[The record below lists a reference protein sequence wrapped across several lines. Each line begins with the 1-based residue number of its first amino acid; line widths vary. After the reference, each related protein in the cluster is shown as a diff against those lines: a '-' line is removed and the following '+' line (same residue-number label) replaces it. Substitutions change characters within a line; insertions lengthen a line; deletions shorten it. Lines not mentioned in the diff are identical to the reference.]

1 MNTERPIIPSRRSLR
16 TWFLVVLCIKSIWL
30 ILFTLLRNPDWHP
43 NFSSG
48 LLAIFG
54 GDTLTYYYPV
64 EQILSSGQY
73 YGMCRMPG
81 ILPIYLPLRLVA
93 SEIIAHQL
101 IIVLQLIFSSVAAVL
116 LAILSARAFQ
126 LQRAFIICILLSC
139 ATTFVSIRDVYLL
152 SDSFCISSLIT
163 TVYFLSE
170 YVLSKRKMQLV
181 YAGIFLAWA
190 IFLRQITILA
200 VPVAGLFLLAQL
212 KWDLRKTLSSFFIVM
227 IPILLALGTWTLR
240 NKITYGRTVI
250 LVAPLN
256 ECMYNLTPELSAIRK
271 LIITVGEDFQ
281 PWVKGGGAYWFFN
294 QPIENDSDFPF
305 GTDDFTS
312 TMGEPEIRAL
322 RNDYRLLSDT
332 SLTSNEF
339 DSLQQSVVS
348 RAESYSSSYAQEH
361 ALNYHVGNKFRFAF
375 HFLFPNRIDDIP
387 FPPRNEMNFLQ
398 LGIKSWSLIS
408 LWLVHA
414 FAICIVAVWLIKR
427 NLKLLIW
434 AMLPFSFVIALSYLG
449 YIEQRYLATSFPF
462 FLLMIAGTIAQWV
475 DRYKKVNARQH

>member
-1 MNTERPIIPSRRSLR
+1 
-16 TWFLVVLCIKSIWL
+16 
-30 ILFTLLRNPDWHP
+30 
-43 NFSSG
+43 
-48 LLAIFG
+48 
-54 GDTLTYYYPV
+54 
-64 EQILSSGQY
+64 
-73 YGMCRMPG
+73 
-81 ILPIYLPLRLVA
+81 
-93 SEIIAHQL
+93 
-101 IIVLQLIFSSVAAVL
+101 
-116 LAILSARAFQ
+116 
-126 LQRAFIICILLSC
+126 
-139 ATTFVSIRDVYLL
+139 
-152 SDSFCISSLIT
+152 
-163 TVYFLSE
+163 
-170 YVLSKRKMQLV
+170 
-181 YAGIFLAWA
+181 
-190 IFLRQITILA
+190 
-200 VPVAGLFLLAQL
+200 
-212 KWDLRKTLSSFFIVM
+212 
-227 IPILLALGTWTLR
+227 
-240 NKITYGRTVI
+240 
-250 LVAPLN
+250 
-256 ECMYNLTPELSAIRK
+256 MYNLTPELSAIRK

-305 GTDDFTS
+305 RTDDFTS

-332 SLTSNEF
+332 SLTTNEF

-348 RAESYSSSYAQEH
+348 RAESYSKSYAQEH

-434 AMLPFSFVIALSYLG
+434 ALLPFSFVIALSYLG

-475 DRYKKVNARQH
+475 DRYKKVNVRRH